1 MPFNPVLI
9 ACVRHVID
17 TDELNHSAEGRGAE
31 AISVSESI
39 SPDRPT
45 GNVML
50 MQTHQRRTHLHNYLG
65 LMPPHPTPT
74 LSISTRGLST
84 GGIFIIAS
92 GSVTVTN
99 SSMLVR

>member
-1 MPFNPVLI
+1 MGLTILFNLVLI

-17 TDELNHSAEGRGAE
+17 TDELNHLAEGGVAE

-45 GNVML
+45 SNVML

-65 LMPPHPTPT
+65 LMPPHPPPA
-74 LSISTRGLST
+74 LSP

-92 GSVTVTN
+92 GSVTITN